1 MSFYFFEQ
9 LNGGRCDV
17 ILLDRPVLL
26 FSNQVRSRSRRILA
40 RENVLWRNDL
50 TINRALFGH
59 SSLKKLS
66 FKFISCLVF
75 AVPQPFYANV
85 VH

>member
-9 LNGGRCDV
+9 LNGGRCHV

-26 FSNQVRSRSRRILA
+26 FCNQVRSRGGRILA
-40 RENVLWRNDL
+40 RGNVLWRNDL
-50 TINRALFGH
+50 TINRALFGY

-66 FKFISCLVF
+66 FKFSSCLVF
-75 AVPQPFYANV
+75 AVPWLYYANV